1 MIRKQI
7 GWQKYEDVL
16 KERIS
21 SPILKEIIEEAKQN
35 SDLISNEE
43 YSEEDTVYDDNYEQ
57 KFLIAIPN
65 SVMDEAS
72 LATSFDCWI
81 GHTNFNIT
89 AEIKDKVNKID
100 GVEILKI
107 HSRYR
112 FFIGIGKMFDFSSV
126 RQDIEKAIL

>member
-21 SPILKEIIEEAKQN
+21 SPILKEIIEEAKNN
-35 SDLISNEE
+35 SDLISTEE
-43 YSEEDTVYDDNYEQ
+43 YSEEDTVYDNNYEQ

-72 LATSFDCWI
+72 LATNFDCWV

-89 AEIKDKVNKID
+89 AEIKDKVNRVD